1 MPPSGGCPHGCLEQ
15 LPVPS
20 VPFVLPFSGAT
31 IDDLPQGMNVL
42 LFTDKRCK
50 GQRGDVKDIFKG
62 TINQR
67 QTFQTWTHCQNLL
80 GNLL

>member
-1 MPPSGGCPHGCLEQ
+1 MRTLLECH
-15 LPVPS
+15 LLWDIPTADLSSYLHPLY
-20 VPFVLPFSGAT
+20 PWYPLPFSGTT

-50 GQRGDVKDIFKG
+50 SQRGDVKDIFKG

-67 QTFQTWTHCQNLL
+67 
-80 GNLL
+80 

>member
-1 MPPSGGCPHGCLEQ
+1 MRTLLECHLLGDVPMAALSSCLC
-15 LPVPS
+15 PS

-67 QTFQTWTHCQNLL
+67 
-80 GNLL
+80 